1 MRPSMGRLQNESK
14 TKISDNGDHPSSSHG
29 GGGEDARII
38 YLAGE
43 VSEASISNVIAHML
57 GLASINNKPIQLVI
71 STYGGSVDEMF
82 SLYDVMKFLNCPV
95 HTIGL
100 GKIMSAGVLLLS
112 SGKKGCRLVGSNA
125 RLMAHPIAG
134 AVFGK
139 IFEMENE
146 VAECRRMQNLMIDL
160 LKKETKMTK
169 ADIDKIMNLNHDF
182 YLTPEQAVK
191 FGIADKIIGA
201 ST

>member
-1 MRPSMGRLQNESK
+1 MGRSRHSEIVNK
-14 TKISDNGDHPSSSHG
+14 AHDNLDHGSQFQGDNPYDS
-29 GGGEDARII
+29 RII

-43 VSEASISNVIAHML
+43 VSEASISTVISHML
-57 GLASINNKPIQLVI
+57 GMASVSNKPIQLVI

-82 SLYDVMKFLNCPV
+82 SLYDVMKFLSCPV

-100 GKIMSAGVLLLS
+100 GKIMSAGILLLS
-112 SGKKGCRLVGSNA
+112 SGKKGSRLLGSNA
-125 RLMAHPIAG
+125 RLMIHPIAG
-134 AVFGK
+134 HAFGK
-139 IFEMENE
+139 MFDLENE
-146 VAECRRMQNLMIDL
+146 VAECKRMQNLMIDL

-191 FGIADKIIGA
+191 YGIVDKIIG
-201 ST
+201 SPEK

>member
-1 MRPSMGRLQNESK
+1 MKFIENFLDTSIDLSIYDNSTNDNE
-14 TKISDNGDHPSSSHG
+14 NQ
-29 GGGEDARII
+29 
-38 YLAGE
+38 
-43 VSEASISNVIAHML
+43 VSYYKDKEEFEFIKSNV
-57 GLASINNKPIQLVI
+57 NNNYFYNKFI
-71 STYGGSVDEMF
+71 
-82 SLYDVMKFLNCPV
+82 YDVMKFLNCPV

-134 AVFGK
+134 GVFGK

-201 ST
+201 SA